1 MKEKNIAGLIVIVA
15 IAVAVMFAGCV
26 EEKTS
31 VPTSK
36 TAEPTPEPTQT
47 TAPAETPTPKQTPST
62 SIEEAKEYLI
72 FSLES
77 DPVIV
82 DAAVSIEGTTASIA
96 VVVACPEDSDEID
109 RVYTLSSTMAK
120 VFLTEHGVK
129 NVLIGVYK
137 GETQLK
143 LDTEWL

>member
-1 MKEKNIAGLIVIVA
+1 MRINVVGSIVIVA
-15 IAVAVMFAGCV
+15 IVVVVMFAGCV
-26 EEKTS
+26 EENTS
-31 VPTSK
+31 ESTPK
-36 TAEPTPEPTQT
+36 TAEHTPEPTPT
-47 TAPAETPTPKQTPST
+47 TAPAETPTLEQTPST
-62 SIEEAKEYLI
+62 TIEEAKEYI
-72 FSLES
+72 VSSLES

-82 DAAVSIEGTTASIA
+82 DADVSIEGTTASIA

-120 VFLTEHGVK
+120 VFLTEHGIK

-143 LDTEWL
+143 LDAEWL

>member
-1 MKEKNIAGLIVIVA
+1 MKRKNIVGLIVIVA

-26 EEKTS
+26 EEETS
-31 VPTSK
+31 VSTSK

-47 TAPAETPTPKQTPST
+47 TASAETPTPST
-62 SIEEAKEYLI
+62 TIEEAKEYLI
-72 FSLES
+72 SSLES

-82 DAAVSIEGTTASIA
+82 DADVSVEGTTASVA

-109 RVYTLSSTMAK
+109 RVYALSSTMAK

-143 LDTEWL
+143 LDAEWL